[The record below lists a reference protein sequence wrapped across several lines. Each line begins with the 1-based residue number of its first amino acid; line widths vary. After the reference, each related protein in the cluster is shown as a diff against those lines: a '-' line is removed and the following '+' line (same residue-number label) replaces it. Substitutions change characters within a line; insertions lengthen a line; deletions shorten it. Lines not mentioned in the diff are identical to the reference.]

1 MLFCEAWVRCAAVA
15 LVQRA
20 SNGRAFV
27 KTSKSPCNIYK
38 TADGFSQK
46 NHLFKSHLRIILRS
60 PNPCGCPIPI
70 QVLDSVCNMSSST
83 DSLRICC
90 IGAGYVG
97 GPTMAMIAKQCPDI
111 PVSVVDLNQSR
122 IDQWNSDVLPVY
134 EPGLKEVVQEA
145 RGRNLSFSTDVETG
159 IRNSNMIFISVN
171 TPTKTHGVGAGR
183 AANLE
188 FVEKCARK
196 IAECSQGHKI
206 VVEKSTLPVRT
217 AEAVKRIL
225 RSSSSGATFD
235 VLSNPEFLAEGT
247 AVADLLSPDRVLIGG
262 ESNQA
267 IERLAK
273 VYERWIPRQKILTT
287 NLWSSELSKLT
298 ANAFLAQRVS
308 SINAISALCEATG
321 ADVDEVAKAIGTDS
335 RIGPKFL
342 KASVGFGGSCFQKDI
357 LNLVY
362 LCEHFGLTEVAKYWE
377 QVVLMNDYQK
387 KRFSNRIIRTMF
399 HTVSD
404 KKIGIWGFAFKK
416 DTNDTRESAAIY
428 VCRDLLEEG
437 ARLVIYD
444 PRVSEKQIR
453 DDLLN
458 VFKDSSLEVS
468 ARHRRLIE
476 TNVTVVNDPYIA
488 SQESHALAVMTEWDE
503 FKQLDMHR
511 IYQNMH
517 RPAFLFDGRN
527 ILDAASLASIGFEV
541 HGIGR
546 SSSFAR

>member
-1 MLFCEAWVRCAAVA
+1 M
-15 LVQRA
+15 
-20 SNGRAFV
+20 NYTT
-27 KTSKSPCNIYK
+27 KP
-38 TADGFSQK
+38 
-46 NHLFKSHLRIILRS
+46 
-60 PNPCGCPIPI
+60 
-70 QVLDSVCNMSSST
+70 
-83 DSLRICC
+83 LRICC

-111 PVSVVDLNQSR
+111 HVTVVDLNQSR

-134 EPGLKEVVQEA
+134 EPGLKEVVEEA
-145 RGRNLSFSTDVETG
+145 RGRNLTFSTDVEDG
-159 IRNSNMIFISVN
+159 IRRSDMIFISVN

-225 RSSSSGATFD
+225 RSTSSGATFD

-247 AVADLLSPDRVLIGG
+247 AVSDLLAPDRVLIGG
-262 ESNQA
+262 ESSEA
-267 IERLAK
+267 IEQLAQ
-273 VYERWIPRQKILTT
+273 VYQRWIPRQKILTT

-321 ADVDEVAKAIGTDS
+321 ADVDEVARAIGTDS

-362 LCEHFGLTEVAKYWE
+362 LCEHFGLSEVAQYWE

-387 KRFSNRIIRTMF
+387 KRFSTRIIRTMF

-404 KKIGIWGFAFKK
+404 KQIAIWGFAFKK
-416 DTNDTRESAAIY
+416 DTNDTRESAAI
-428 VCRDLLEEG
+428 LLAEQ
-437 ARLVIYD
+437 ARVVVYD
-444 PRVSEKQIR
+444 PKVPADEIVADVVGKGREEPRLTVAK
-453 DDLLN
+453 
-458 VFKDSSLEVS
+458 S
-468 ARHRRLIE
+468 AYDAAAGAHA
-476 TNVTVVNDPYIA
+476 IA
-488 SQESHALAVMTEWDE
+488 IVTEWDE
-503 FKQLDMHR
+503 FRMLDYERILASMH
-511 IYQNMH
+511 Q
-517 RPAFLFDGRN
+517 PAFLFDGRN
-527 ILDAASLASIGFEV
+527 ITDLAKLRALGFRAS
-541 HGIGR
+541 GIGK
-546 SSSFAR
+546 